1 LEATSNQE
9 LAARLREVRLD
20 MYGEHGSQFMADALG
35 IALGTWMNYEAA
47 VVIPARIILQ
57 LIDAMH
63 VRPRWLL
70 TGEGAMYN
78 R

>member
-1 LEATSNQE
+1 
-9 LAARLREVRLD
+9 

-35 IALGTWMNYEAA
+35 IELGTRMNYEAA

-70 TGEGAMYN
+70 TGEGEMYN